1 MSLFSFIRFSAR
13 TDVGRKRK
21 NNEDAY
27 GVFPKAGVFCVAD
40 GMGGGDDGEIAS
52 AAVVKAVEDAVRH
65 LAPDGDGAYAAA
77 DVADSVES
85 GLAKASKWIFNRAA
99 DKKLSG
105 CGSTFVGV
113 VFDAVRP
120 GTALALHAGD
130 SRLYL
135 LHGRSIRQ
143 ITRDHSA
150 AEMMGVKDEKKI
162 NPLFRSMVM
171 NAIGI
176 RPKADAERTPF
187 KVCEGDRIIVCSDGL
202 SRMVPDKKIASI
214 SRAHGNVD
222 AAADAL
228 VAAALEAGGI
238 DNVTLVI
245 MEVGALPAPAK
256 ALEVRDSDSFVGEDA
271 DTVGA
276 DGDDTSTA
284 TDSRTV
290 QTLVGPLAEMRNAGE
305 PAPAA
310 ESAGRHGLR
319 KAALLYAVIAVA
331 LVLAAAIAATLFLG
345 RRTAGGDVESAEM
358 SVPSEP
364 VNVAV
369 EPVDVA
375 VELDDVV
382 ADSHEPEVV
391 EEKPGEPVCDE
402 IVIPEAPVPESDIAP
417 EHSEEPA
424 LPDPAVEPVA
434 EQSSEPA
441 SAVVA
446 EPEPDVQVRENL
458 ADACSLDNVSQ
469 FLSALRRRMPRGES
483 HYDFDEQSKRFAGNA
498 RFCARMR
505 TEESRVN
512 VTVDV
517 QFLLQSA
524 SAVREAIEAGDIR
537 EETAAWLADWAVVV
551 CGDAAS
557 PDVQEAC
564 ARLIVHASE
573 ACLR

>member
-27 GVFPKAGVFCVAD
+27 GVFPEAGVFCVAD

-65 LAPDGDGAYAAA
+65 LAPDGDGAYAVA

-113 VFDAVRP
+113 IFDAVRP

-176 RPKADAERTPF
+176 RPKADADRTPF

-214 SRAHGNVD
+214 SRSHSNVD
-222 AAADAL
+222 EAADAL

-238 DNVTLVI
+238 DNVTLVM

-256 ALEVRDSDSFVGEDA
+256 ALEALDSDSFVDEDA
-271 DTVGA
+271 DTVGT
-276 DGDDTSTA
+276 DGGDMSTA
-284 TDSRTV
+284 TDSCTV
-290 QTLVGPLAEMRNAGE
+290 QTLVGPLAEVRNAGE
-305 PAPAA
+305 PAAAAA
-310 ESAGRHGLR
+310 ESAGRPGLR
-319 KAALLYAVIAVA
+319 KVA
-331 LVLAAAIAATLFLG
+331 LPYVALAIAAGLAVATVATLVLS
-345 RRTAGGDVESAEM
+345 RRTTGGDVEPVETL
-358 SVPSEP
+358 VPSES
-364 VNVAV
+364 VEVAAEHYEV
-369 EPVDVA
+369 VVD
-375 VELDDVV
+375 
-382 ADSHEPEVV
+382 SPEGDVV
-391 EEKPGEPVCDE
+391 EEQSVGPVCDE
-402 IVIPEAPVPESDIAP
+402 IVISEPPIQESDIPP
-417 EHSEEPA
+417 EPHEESA
-424 LPDPAVEPVA
+424 LPDPVVEPVA
-434 EQSSEPA
+434 EQPSEPVPDA
-441 SAVVA
+441 VA

-458 ADACSLDNVSQ
+458 ADACSSENVSQ
-469 FLSALRRRMPRGES
+469 FLSALRRRMPRGET
-483 HYDFDEQSKRFAGNA
+483 HYDFDEQSKRFTDNA
-498 RFCARMR
+498 RFCSRMR
-505 TEESRVN
+505 TEESLVN

-524 SAVREAIEAGDIR
+524 SAVREAIEAGDIS
-537 EETAAWLADWAVVV
+537 EESAAWLADWTVVV
-551 CGDAAS
+551 CGDAAL
-557 PDVQEAC
+557 PAVQEAC
-564 ARLIVHASE
+564 ARLIVHATE
-573 ACLR
+573 ACIR

>member
-1 MSLFSFIRFSAR
+1 MNLFSFIRFSAR

-27 GVFPKAGVFCVAD
+27 GVFPNAGVFCVAD

-187 KVCEGDRIIVCSDGL
+187 KVCEGDRVIVCSDGL

-214 SRAHGNVD
+214 SRSHSNVD
-222 AAADAL
+222 EAADAL

-238 DNVTLVI
+238 DNVTLVM

-256 ALEVRDSDSFVGEDA
+256 ALEVRDADSFVGEDA
-271 DTVGA
+271 DTAGT
-276 DGDDTSTA
+276 DGDDISTA

-290 QTLVGPLAEMRNAGE
+290 QTLVGPLAEVRNAGE
-305 PAPAA
+305 PAAAAA
-310 ESAGRHGLR
+310 ESAGRPGLR
-319 KAALLYAVIAVA
+319 KVALPYVALAIAVGLA
-331 LVLAAAIAATLFLG
+331 VATVATLVLS
-345 RRTAGGDVESAEM
+345 RRTTGGAVEPAEM
-358 SVPSEP
+358 LLPSKPIE
-364 VNVAV
+364 VAV
-369 EPVDVA
+369 EPD
-375 VELDDVV
+375 EVV
-382 ADSHEPEVV
+382 ADSLEQEVV
-391 EEKPGEPVCDE
+391 EKKTVDPVCDE
-402 IVIPEAPVPESDIAP
+402 TVIPEPPIPESDISP
-417 EHSEEPA
+417 EHHEESA
-424 LPDPAVEPVA
+424 LPDTVVEPIVEHPPEPVPDAVA
-434 EQSSEPA
+434 ES
-441 SAVVA
+441 
-446 EPEPDVQVRENL
+446 EPDVQVRENL
-458 ADACSLDNVSQ
+458 AEACSSDNVSQ
-469 FLSALRRRMPRGES
+469 FLSALRRRMPRGEP
-483 HYDFDEQSKRFAGNA
+483 HYDFDEQSKRFTSNA

-505 TEESRVN
+505 TEESLVN

-524 SAVREAIEAGDIR
+524 SAVREAIEAGDIS
-537 EETAAWLADWAVVV
+537 EETTAWLSDWTVVV
-551 CGDAAS
+551 SGDAAS
-557 PDVQEAC
+557 PAVQEAC
-564 ARLIVHASE
+564 ARLIVHATE
-573 ACLR
+573 ACIW